1 VLITLLW
8 LVEVVLETVEEAA
21 VLLVD
26 LELVQDLV

>member
-8 LVEVVLETVEEAA
+8 LVEVVLETVEAAA